1 MLKTSLPFANLLQ
14 MERFANLNGHAHAQ
28 FGDLFL
34 TVFPMGLKFVYRL
47 NGQDIAERTAQAN
60 LDYMLR
66 RAA

>member
-1 MLKTSLPFANLLQ
+1 
-14 MERFANLNGHAHAQ
+14 MEAAARATGQAHAQ

-34 TVFPMGLKFVYRL
+34 TVFPMGPKFSYRL
-47 NGQDIAERTAQAN
+47 NGQEVADRTAQAN